1 MTIVRYLLRCLVVF
15 FDAWVGNG
23 RDASW
28 LDIGV
33 ATVLIFAAFAM
44 YFTLYWKVISP
55 KCYRLWMCTI
65 LTFLVCVAIWGAFIL
80 LCIGGEWI
88 IRSVF

>member
-1 MTIVRYLLRCLVVF
+1 MTIVRYLSRCLSAF
-15 FDAWVGNG
+15 FDALVGNG
-23 RDASW
+23 GNASW

-65 LTFLVCVAIWGAFIL
+65 LTFFVCVAILGAFIL
-80 LCIGGEWI
+80 LSIGGEWI